1 MVWKIIGVTLV
12 LILVGFIKNA
22 MRLIK
27 LNKNIEFLGQYT
39 KNYVEYCNSY
49 LGKNFRSEEE
59 NKIYIK
65 LISEAPKAQLLLMD
79 AGYVDYK
86 LAGTWSYIP
95 NYQILINTVQTLR
108 NPPAFGREEY
118 EMLYNILI
126 MQVSRLNELGE
137 KTKKETFNPIILLRE
152 GVQFFVTLP
161 ISLLFWTGLIKYSTQ
176 YKLSNNFFVKFISFL
191 IIIIGLVSSIFT
203 IVLGWE
209 QFEGI
214 VKRFL

>member
-1 MVWKIIGVTLV
+1 MIWKIIGVTLV
-12 LILVGFIKNA
+12 LILVGFIKNV

-49 LGKNFRSEEE
+49 LGKEIRSEEE
-59 NKIYIK
+59 NKVYIK
-65 LISEAPKAQLLLMD
+65 LIREAPKAQLLLMD

-86 LAGTWSYIP
+86 LAGTWSYIS

-118 EMLYNILI
+118 EMLYNILV
-126 MQVSRLNELGE
+126 MQVSRIDELGE
-137 KTKKETFNPIILLRE
+137 TTRKEIFNPIILLRE

-176 YKLSNNFFVKFISFL
+176 YKLTNNFFVKLVSFL

-209 QFEGI
+209 QFETI